1 MTIHECNLSVIMALL
16 LYLPQNTLVADLG
29 QLISIPSQAEKL
41 EQRLVSSRFLLFL
54 DAARF

>member
-16 LYLPQNTLVADLG
+16 LYLPQNTLIADLG

-41 EQRLVSSRFLLFL
+41 EQRFVSSRFRLFL